1 MPTNKSFPIPVG
13 LAFYGINMA
22 ASMAHLTGI
31 RRMNK
36 QNLDTMFYS
45 FVDKKLAQLKKS
57 PAITTA
63 ICFQTRHKLKYKT
76 RCGASPCDPSCGGF
90 DRVLL

>member
-1 MPTNKSFPIPVG
+1 LKWAAQSTAYFIAQAKLIAVLNPSWFFGFTEAHPKGASFSKP
-13 LAFYGINMA
+13 F
-22 ASMAHLTGI
+22 
-31 RRMNK
+31 
-36 QNLDTMFYS
+36 
-45 FVDKKLAQLKKS
+45 
-57 PAITTA
+57 TA

>member
-1 MPTNKSFPIPVG
+1 LPLGFLWGKRILFDKIGNAQQLGRKS
-13 LAFYGINMA
+13 LENR
-22 ASMAHLTGI
+22 L
-31 RRMNK
+31 
-36 QNLDTMFYS
+36 
-45 FVDKKLAQLKKS
+45 
-57 PAITTA
+57 TA

>member
-1 MPTNKSFPIPVG
+1 MEAVHKTTGGELINIDGKTLRGAKEAGNSRSLIHMVSVWSATQHLVIGEQNNMG
-13 LAFYGINMA
+13 L
-22 ASMAHLTGI
+22 SL
-31 RRMNK
+31 
-36 QNLDTMFYS
+36 S
-45 FVDKKLAQLKKS
+45 V
-57 PAITTA
+57 TA